1 MPATGQDTIEI
12 GPFTINRPGRTLIRD
27 DAPVAVSGRAVDILC
42 VLAEANSETVSKDD
56 LLQRV
61 WAGQIVEENNLQVQI
76 SNLRKAMGDG
86 WIVTVPGRGYRLV
99 VPAPTTQS
107 APPAISSGKPSI
119 AVLAFANMSDDTTQ
133 EFLADGMSEDIT
145 TALSRVRSFLVIA
158 RNSSFTYKG
167 RAVDVRQ
174 VGRELG
180 ARYVLEGS
188 VRRGGTR
195 FRVSVQLADAERGTQ
210 IWAERY
216 DRDLRDIFALQDE
229 ITEAV
234 TRSIEPAIS
243 EAERRRAFQKPPANL
258 SAWEAYQRGIWHMA
272 HATPQE
278 RAAAGTMFDRAIR
291 LDPAFAPP
299 YYLQAYMLF
308 GEPSGY
314 LGTRTAMET
323 AALAEPLARRAIE
336 LDPHDSDAH
345 AIAAIASA
353 WSGDWAEALAR
364 ADRAVSINANSV
376 LAHRARAFCLL
387 NFRRHAEAR
396 AEFTTCLQ
404 LNLRDPHNWLV
415 QLQMAMAHYLEGN
428 YSAALSE
435 VTQTAGMFPGE
446 PQILIILAAC
456 LGQGER
462 GAEGQAVLRR
472 VEAMLPADR
481 RLRNPIHMPFQF
493 HEDHEHLLAGLRM
506 AGWRE

>member
-1 MPATGQDTIEI
+1 
-12 GPFTINRPGRTLIRD
+12 
-27 DAPVAVSGRAVDILC
+27 
-42 VLAEANSETVSKDD
+42 
-56 LLQRV
+56 
-61 WAGQIVEENNLQVQI
+61 
-76 SNLRKAMGDG
+76 
-86 WIVTVPGRGYRLV
+86 
-99 VPAPTTQS
+99 
-107 APPAISSGKPSI
+107 
-119 AVLAFANMSDDTTQ
+119 
-133 EFLADGMSEDIT
+133 MSEDIT

-167 RAVDVRQ
+167 RAVDVRL

-188 VRRGGTR
+188 VRLGGTR
-195 FRVSVQLADAERGTQ
+195 FRVSVQLADAETGTQ

-278 RAAAGTMFDRAIR
+278 RAAAGTLFDRAIR

-314 LGTRTAMET
+314 LGTRTAVET

-336 LDPHDSDAH
+336 LDPHDADAH

-404 LNLRDPHNWLV
+404 LNSRDPHNWLV

-435 VTQTAGMFPGE
+435 VAQTAGMFPGE

-506 AGWRE
+506 AGWQE

>member
-1 MPATGQDTIEI
+1 VPETGQDTVEF
-12 GPFTINRPGRTLIRD
+12 GPFRLDRPGRTLSRD
-27 DAPVAVSGRAVDILC
+27 GVAVAVSGRAVDILG
-42 VLAEANSETVSKDD
+42 VLAEARTETVSKDV
-56 LLQRV
+56 LLHRV

-76 SNLRKAMGDG
+76 SALRKAMGEG

-99 VPAPTTQS
+99 VPTTITQPAPAT
-107 APPAISSGKPSI
+107 ISSGKPSI
-119 AVLAFANMSDDTTQ
+119 AVLPFVNMSDDTEQ

-145 TALSRVRSFLVIA
+145 TALSRVRSFLVID

-167 RAVDVRQ
+167 RAVDTRQ

-188 VRRGGTR
+188 VRRGGAR
-195 FRVSVQLADAERGTQ
+195 LRVSVQLADAETGTQ

-216 DRDLRDIFALQDE
+216 DRDLQDIFALQDE

-243 EAERRRAFQKPPANL
+243 EAERQRAFQKPPANL

-278 RAAAGTMFDRAIR
+278 RAAAGILFDRAIR

-308 GEPSGY
+308 GEPAGY
-314 LGTRTAMET
+314 LGTRTAVET
-323 AALAEPLARRAIE
+323 AAQAEPLARRAIE
-336 LDPHDSDAH
+336 LDPHDADAH

-353 WSGDWAEALAR
+353 WSGDWAGALAR

-404 LNLRDPHNWLV
+404 LNSRDPHNWLV
-415 QLQMAMAHYLEGN
+415 QLQMAMAHYLEGS
-428 YSAALSE
+428 YSAALSL
-435 VTQTAGMFPGE
+435 VTQVEGMFPGE

-456 LGQGER
+456 LGRIER
-462 GAEGQAVLRR
+462 VVEGQGGFA
-472 VEAMLPADR
+472 ADR
-481 RLRNPIHMPFQF
+481 SHAAGGPTAHKSDTHAFPIP
-493 HEDHEHLLAGLRM
+493 
-506 AGWRE
+506 

>member
-1 MPATGQDTIEI
+1 MPETGQDTIEI
-12 GPFTINRPGRTLIRD
+12 GPFRLNRPGRTLMRD
-27 DAPVAVSGRAVDILC
+27 DVPVAVSGRAVDILG

-56 LLQRV
+56 LLHRV

-76 SNLRKAMGDG
+76 SALRKAMGEG

-99 VPAPTTQS
+99 VPASTAQS
-107 APPAISSGKPSI
+107 APAAISSGKPSI
-119 AVLAFANMSDDTTQ
+119 AVLPFANMSGDTEQ

-167 RAVDVRQ
+167 RAVDTRQ

-188 VRRGGTR
+188 VRRGGAR
-195 FRVSVQLADAERGTQ
+195 FRVSVQLADAETGTQ

-216 DRDLRDIFALQDE
+216 DRDLQDIFALQDE

-243 EAERRRAFQKPPANL
+243 EAERQRAFQKPPANL

-272 HATPQE
+272 HGTPQE
-278 RAAAGTMFDRAIR
+278 RATARILFDRAIR

-308 GEPSGY
+308 GEPAGY
-314 LGTRTAMET
+314 LGTRTAVET

-336 LDPHDSDAH
+336 LDPHDADAH
-345 AIAAIASA
+345 AIATIASA
-353 WSGDWAEALAR
+353 WSGDWAGALAR

-387 NFRRHAEAR
+387 NFRRYAEAR
-396 AEFTTCLQ
+396 AEFATCLQ
-404 LNLRDPHNWLV
+404 LNSRDPHNWLV
-415 QLQMAMAHYLEGN
+415 QLQMAITHYLEGN
-428 YSAALSE
+428 YSAALSV
-435 VTQTAGMFPGE
+435 VTQAAGMFPSE
-446 PQILIILAAC
+446 PQILIVLAAC
-456 LGQGER
+456 LGR
-462 GAEGQAVLRR
+462 VARIAEGQGVLRR
-472 VEAMLPADR
+472 IEAMLPADR
-481 RLRNPIHMPFQF
+481 RLINPIHMPFQF
-493 HEDHEHLLAGLRM
+493 PEEHEHLLAGLRM